1 MENQAKL
8 QAQRSDGNVFAF
20 RRLKWGD
27 PPARFRL
34 DSILR
39 RQFGAP
45 IEPLKASLDDDKLQN
60 GVAFAAGPLK
70 DISQASPVT
79 DLNRRRM
86 RERVV
91 DAAAWAVLVVSV
103 SSLVAAL
110 IWTGWGQ

>member
-1 MENQAKL
+1 MADQAKL

-34 DSILR
+34 DSIVR
-39 RQFGAP
+39 RRFGAP
-45 IEPLKASLDDDKLQN
+45 MEPSLDDDKVRD
-60 GVAFAAGPLK
+60 GVAVAPVPPK

-79 DLNRRRM
+79 NLNKRRM
-86 RERVV
+86 RERIV
-91 DAAAWAVLVVSV
+91 DVAIWAAVIVSV
-103 SSLVAAL
+103 SALVAAL